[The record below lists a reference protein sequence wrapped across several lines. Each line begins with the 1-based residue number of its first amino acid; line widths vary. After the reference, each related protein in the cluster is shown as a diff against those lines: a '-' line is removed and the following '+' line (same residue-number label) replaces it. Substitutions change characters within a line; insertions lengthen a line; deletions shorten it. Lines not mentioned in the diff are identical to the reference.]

1 MLKMHN
7 IGKIYRTDLIE
18 THALRN
24 FSLEV
29 AAAEFVAVTGPSGSG
44 KTTFLNVAGLLESFD
59 SGTYELDGANVSG
72 LSDDAR
78 SRLRNEKIGF
88 IFQSFNLIPDLNVYD
103 NVDVPL
109 RYRRLKSS
117 DRHERISSAL
127 DLVGLASRMNHMPS
141 QLSGG
146 QQQRVAIARAIAGDP
161 AFLLADEPTGNLD
174 SLMARQVM
182 DLLEQIN
189 EMGTTIILVTH
200 DPELARRA
208 QRNVHVVDGQ
218 IADFKAYEPRV
229 SVETP
234 APLPSRPAAGAAR
247 P

>member
-1 MLKMHN
+1 MLKMQN
-7 IGKIYRTDLIE
+7 VGKVYRTDLIE
-18 THALRN
+18 THALRD

-29 AAAEFVAVTGPSGSG
+29 ASGEFVAVTGPSGSG
-44 KTTFLNVAGLLESFD
+44 KTTFLNVAGLLETFE
-59 SGTYELDGANVSG
+59 SGSYVLDGSDVSR

-88 IFQSFNLIPDLNVYD
+88 IFQSFNLIPDLNIHD

-109 RYRRLKSS
+109 RYRRLKAQ

-127 DLVGLASRMNHMPS
+127 ELVGLASRSKHMPS

-161 AFLLADEPTGNLD
+161 SFLLADEPTGNLD

-189 EMGTTIILVTH
+189 EMGTTIVLVTH

-218 IADFKAYEPRV
+218 ISDFKAYEPRV
-229 SVETP
+229 
-234 APLPSRPAAGAAR
+234 AAR
-247 P
+247 V

>member
-1 MLKMHN
+1 MLKMQN
-7 IGKIYRTDLIE
+7 VGKVYRTDLIE
-18 THALRN
+18 THALRD
-24 FSLEV
+24 FSLDV
-29 AAAEFVAVTGPSGSG
+29 AAGEFVAVTGPSGSG
-44 KTTFLNVAGLLESFD
+44 KTTFLNVAGLLETFD
-59 SGTYELDGANVSG
+59 TGQYVLDGSDVSK

-88 IFQSFNLIPDLNVYD
+88 IFQSFNLIPDLNIYD

-109 RYRRLKSS
+109 RYRRLNSA

-127 DLVGLASRMNHMPS
+127 ELVGLASRVKHMPS

-189 EMGTTIILVTH
+189 EMGTTIVLVTH

-208 QRNVHVVDGQ
+208 HRNVHVVDGQ
-218 IADFKAYEPRV
+218 ISDLKVYEPRQRAI
-229 SVETP
+229 S
-234 APLPSRPAAGAAR
+234 
-247 P
+247 